1 MKISDINPHI
11 RYARLH
17 RSFSFSS
24 KKNSICYDCRV
35 FYIEGATGFVT
46 ANGTKYQIESALA
59 LYLPPETRYKFSIK
73 KKSEEFKI
81 VVIDFDL
88 VNSFSH
94 LEQSL
99 GTATED
105 TFDPSIVPRYPLPS
119 ALSSPIAKQFLNIKQ
134 NLLQCTDQFLSGK
147 SFFRETAS
155 AFLKLCLLE
164 FIKKNQTSSAHAGL
178 CERVIAFIQENYQ
191 SSALTNEDI
200 ALRFGYNAY
209 HLSRI
214 MKEETGRTLHQ
225 YLIYYRIRIAKNYL
239 LTTEYDM
246 DEISYRSGFCTS
258 AYFIKI
264 FRTHVGMTPKKYRD
278 LRVHT
283 EL

>member
-17 RSFSFSS
+17 RSFSFPSN
-24 KKNSICYDCRV
+24 KNSVCYDCRV
-35 FYIEGATGFVT
+35 FYIEGASGFVI
-46 ANGTKYQIESALA
+46 ANGVKYQIESTLA
-59 LYLPPETRYKFSIK
+59 LYLPPETRYRFNIK
-73 KKSEEFKI
+73 KKNDDFK
-81 VVIDFDL
+81 VIIMDFDL
-88 VNSFSH
+88 VNTFCH
-94 LEQSL
+94 LKDSL
-99 GTATED
+99 STATED
-105 TFDPSIVPRYPLPS
+105 TFDRSIVPRYQIPPELC
-119 ALSSPIAKQFLNIKQ
+119 APIAKQFLNIKQ
-134 NLLQCTDQFLSGK
+134 YLVQCTDQFLSGK

-164 FIKKNQTSSAHAGL
+164 FIKKNQASAAHAGL
-178 CERVIAFIQENYQ
+178 CERVICFVQENYQ
-191 SSALTNEDI
+191 SSALTNDDI
-200 ALRFGYNAY
+200 AFRFGYNAY

-246 DEISYRSGFCTS
+246 DEIAYRSGFCS
-258 AYFIKI
+258 AAYFIKT
-264 FRTHVGMTPKKYRD
+264 FRTHTGMTPKRYRD
-278 LRVHT
+278 LRIHT